1 MNSSSIQKFS
11 RRGLSRCRRLT
22 FILIPIFLLSSCAVG
37 PNYKRPNVATPPAFR
52 GGPDAAQQTSFAD
65 LPWWEIFHD
74 DTLTGLIKES
84 LSKNY
89 DLAVAV
95 TRVEQANELAAQARS
110 QYFPTLGYST
120 LLSRGHNQFI
130 YSPLSPPTGAQGFLL
145 GIARATWEADLWGRI
160 RRTNESARAQ
170 LLASEE
176 ARRGVML
183 TVVSSVS
190 QAYFELIG
198 LRIQLDIAKKSS
210 ESFTTTLTLVT
221 QRVQEG
227 VGNELQASR
236 AAAELANASAS
247 VPEIE
252 RQIALKENQI
262 SVLLGRNPGPIETK
276 TNSLGDIPP
285 EVPAGLPSTLLERRP
300 DVLAAEQAM
309 RSANA
314 QIGVAQ
320 AAFFPSISLSTFFG
334 KLSSPLENI
343 TSSNTNAW
351 SLGMSLAGP
360 IFTGGALTAQK
371 RQAVAAWEQTRA
383 QYLQTA
389 LGAFRD
395 VSDALITREKL
406 DAIHAEQAKAL
417 QSNESALRVV
427 SSRFTN
433 GTVSN
438 LDVLEANQRLYS
450 SQLAFNQTEVNRRL
464 IIIQLYKALGGGWN
478 MTDAQWVAAS
488 SASAAQTPPRAKQP

>member
-1 MNSSSIQKFS
+1 MNSSSIQHFS
-11 RRGLSRCRRLT
+11 RRGLGRCRRLT
-22 FILIPIFLLSSCAVG
+22 FILIPVFLLSSCAVG

-89 DLAVAV
+89 DLTIAV

-110 QYFPTLGYST
+110 QYFPTLGYAT

-130 YSPLSPPTGAQGFLL
+130 YSPLTPPTGAQGFLL

-183 TVVSSVS
+183 TLVGSVS

-198 LRIQLDIAKKSS
+198 LRIQLDIAKQSK
-210 ESFTTTLTLVT
+210 ESFTTTFTLVT
-221 QRVQEG
+221 QRVNEG

-236 AAAELANASAS
+236 AAAELANASAG

-285 EVPAGLPSTLLERRP
+285 EIPAGLPSTLLERRP

-427 SSRFTN
+427 SSRFAN

-478 MTDAQWVAAS
+478 MTDAQWVVAS
-488 SASAAQTPPRAKQP
+488 SPPAAQSPPRAKQP

>member
-1 MNSSSIQKFS
+1 MNSSSIQKTF
-11 RRGLSRCRRLT
+11 RWTLIGCRRLT
-22 FILIPIFLLSSCAVG
+22 FILIPVFLLSSCAVG
-37 PNYKRPNVATPPAFR
+37 PNYKRPNVATPPTFR
-52 GGPDAAQQTSFAD
+52 GGPDVAQQASFAD

-74 DTLTGLIKES
+74 ETLTGLIKES
-84 LSKNY
+84 LTNNY

-95 TRVEQANELAAQARS
+95 ARVEQADELAAQARS

-120 LLSRGHNQFI
+120 LLTRGHNQFI
-130 YSPLSPPTGAQGFLL
+130 YSPLTPPTGAQGFLL
-145 GIARATWEADLWGRI
+145 AIARASWEADLWGKI
-160 RRTNESARAQ
+160 RRTNEGARAQ

-183 TVVSSVS
+183 TLVSSVS

-198 LRIQLDIAKKSS
+198 LRMQLDVAKQSTQ
-210 ESFTTTLTLVT
+210 SFTTTLTLVT
-221 QRVQEG
+221 QRVREG
-227 VGNELQASR
+227 LGNDLQASR
-236 AAAELANASAS
+236 ATSELASAS
-247 VPEIE
+247 AGIPEIE
-252 RQIALKENQI
+252 RLIALKENQI
-262 SVLLGRNPGPIETK
+262 CVLLGRNPGPIETK

-320 AAFFPSISLSTFFG
+320 AAYFPSIGLSTFFG

-351 SLGMSLAGP
+351 SIGMSLAGP
-360 IFTGGALTAQK
+360 IFTSGALTAQK
-371 RQAVAAWEQTRA
+371 GQVVAAWEQTRA

-406 DAIHAEQAKAL
+406 DAIHAEQAKVL
-417 QSNESALRVV
+417 QSSEDTLRLT
-427 SSRFTN
+427 SLRFTN

-438 LDVLEANQRLYS
+438 LEVLEAKQRLYS
-450 SQLAFNQTEVNRRL
+450 SQLGFSQTEVNRRL
-464 IIIQLYKALGGGWN
+464 IIIQLYRALGGGWN
-478 MTDAQWVAAS
+478 LTDAQWVAAS
-488 SASAAQTPPRAKQP
+488 STPAAQTPPRAGQP